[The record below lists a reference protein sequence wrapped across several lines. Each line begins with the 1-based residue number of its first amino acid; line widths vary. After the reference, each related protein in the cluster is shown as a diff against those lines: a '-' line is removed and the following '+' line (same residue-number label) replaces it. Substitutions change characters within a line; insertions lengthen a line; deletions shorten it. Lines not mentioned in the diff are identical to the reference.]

1 MIISSIQIAAK
12 SIYHPINQRITQVV
26 QTADWKEKTMLT
38 GLVISVCCAVI
49 TFFTQTAFICGAFTL
64 LSGVC
69 SLGSIYIRHYEN
81 LKKMGEYIKTL
92 QEENQ
97 HFQTNNQALQEE
109 NQRFQTNNQALQAE
123 NQHSQAN
130 NQALQEENQRFQA
143 SNQALQANNQGLE
156 SLLAEQKDSVT
167 QITFENE
174 KLKSEVTKLT
184 IHTNYLKDT
193 SQELVHS
200 VEDLRVNLVVLGPS
214 VLGSQEVE
222 KKLRT
227 FSITMEKQQT
237 VAKNLMEFISKL
249 SVKHSDQL
257 ENQKEII
264 KQLQSLQRNDTILQ
278 KIKELDH
285 IRQQIS
291 SGHDKLADILTK
303 AAQTST
309 QLSTL
314 QEQYSAENTRLQELQ
329 VQLSTLRVQYDLENT
344 RLQAT
349 RQELSDVSSALQS
362 VLSEYKSLLAEQKG
376 DKAALASQI
385 DRLQKLYA
393 ELNWHNSG
401 RDNGLH

>member
-97 HFQTNNQALQEE
+97 QFQANNQALQEE
-109 NQRFQTNNQALQAE
+109 NQRFQANNQALQEE

-130 NQALQEENQRFQA
+130 NQALQEENQCF
-143 SNQALQANNQGLE
+143 QANNQGLE

-184 IHTNYLKDT
+184 VHTNYLKDT

-227 FSITMEKQQT
+227 FSITMEKQQI

-249 SVKHSDQL
+249 SVEHSDQL

-264 KQLQSLQRNDTILQ
+264 KQLQSLQRNDTTLQ

-285 IRQQIS
+285 LQEQIS
-291 SGHDKLADILTK
+291 YSHSKLADVLTK
-303 AAQTST
+303 ATQAST
-309 QLSTL
+309 LLSNLQSQLTTL
-314 QEQYSAENTRLQELQ
+314 QEQYG
-329 VQLSTLRVQYDLENT
+329 LENT

-385 DRLQKLYA
+385 DRLQKLHT
-393 ELNWHNSG
+393 ELNLHNSG
-401 RDNGLH
+401 RNNGLH

>member
-97 HFQTNNQALQEE
+97 HFQVNNQALQEE

-143 SNQALQANNQGLE
+143 SNQALQEENQCFQANNQGLE
-156 SLLAEQKDSVT
+156 SLLTEQKDSIT

-184 IHTNYLKDT
+184 VHTNYLKDT
-193 SQELVHS
+193 SQELVDTSQELVHS
-200 VEDLRVNLVVLGPS
+200 VENLRVNLVVLGPS

-227 FSITMEKQQT
+227 FSITMEKQQI

-249 SVKHSDQL
+249 SVEHSDQL

-264 KQLQSLQRNDTILQ
+264 KQLQSLQRNDTTLQ

-285 IRQQIS
+285 LQEQIS
-291 SGHDKLADILTK
+291 YSHSKLADVLTK
-303 AAQTST
+303 ATQAST
-309 QLSTL
+309 LLSNLQSQLTTL
-314 QEQYSAENTRLQELQ
+314 QEQYS
-329 VQLSTLRVQYDLENT
+329 LENT

-385 DRLQKLYA
+385 DRLQKLHA
-393 ELNWHNSG
+393 ELNLHNSG